1 MLDLGNTRELIE
13 YHWNSLSLR
22 SELPGSEKEYWNRS
36 GPVQVQVDT
45 QRRYNRIY
53 LRGIGILHCEER
65 DLAVFVK
72 DLSRMG
78 IGFYSPVQL
87 FPCDCVGLQ
96 LPGKKLLD
104 LQITRCL
111 RIRDRCFE
119 CGSVFGF
126 SADNSGLNR

>member
-1 MLDLGNTRELIE
+1 MLDLRNTRELIE
-13 YHWNSLSLR
+13 YHWNSLGPR
-22 SELPGSEKEYWNRS
+22 PELPCSEKEYWNQS
-36 GPVQVQVDT
+36 GPMRVHADT
-45 QRRYNRIY
+45 QRRYNRTY
-53 LRGIGILHCEER
+53 LRGIGILHGKER
-65 DLAVFVK
+65 NLAIFVK

-87 FPCDCVGLQ
+87 FPCDWVELQ
-96 LPGKKLLD
+96 LSGKKLLN

-126 SADNSGLNR
+126 STENSGLNR

>member
-1 MLDLGNTRELIE
+1 MLDLRNTRELIE
-13 YHWNSLSLR
+13 CHWNSLSLR
-22 SELPGSEKEYWNRS
+22 SELPCSEKEYWNQS
-36 GPVQVQVDT
+36 GPVKVQADT
-45 QRRYNRIY
+45 QRRYNRTY
-53 LRGIGILHCEER
+53 LRGIGILHCKEQ

-87 FPCDCVGLQ
+87 FPCDSVALQ
-96 LPGKKLLD
+96 LPGKKSLI

-111 RIRDRCFE
+111 RIRDCCFE

-126 SADNSGLNR
+126 SADNSGLTH